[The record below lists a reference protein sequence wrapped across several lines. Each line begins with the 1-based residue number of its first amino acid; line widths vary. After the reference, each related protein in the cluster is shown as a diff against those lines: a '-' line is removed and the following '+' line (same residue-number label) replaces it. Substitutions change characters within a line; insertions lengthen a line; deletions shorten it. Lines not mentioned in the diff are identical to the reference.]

1 MGVTAISGLFLKIK
15 ETYLNKKFILFC
27 CFGGFNTFTLSVFS
41 TIFSFYFQENLS
53 YAMGDYLSLTIAF
66 FIDSYII
73 FKRPPSIR
81 RYIRFFISYIPSC
94 TISFLASF
102 ITINAMGLPQFWGSA
117 LAAVVGGPITFV
129 IMGAYTFGKK

>member
-66 FIDSYII
+66 FIDSYIYNLPTI
-73 FKRPPSIR
+73 VFNLILL
-81 RYIRFFISYIPSC
+81 YIAGGL
-94 TISFLASF
+94 FLIA
-102 ITINAMGLPQFWGSA
+102 P
-117 LAAVVGGPITFV
+117 
-129 IMGAYTFGKK
+129 KEK